1 MDVAI
6 LVCRQFFLISQ
17 RKNLKGLIYSFEKS
31 TVVAK
36 GSLCSGLVGFWLGS
50 RLGTAH
56 LKTTGLVML
65 FKKGTHWSIKKMPW
79 VLVLTI
85 YIEVRAELEIRIALT
100 WMLTR
105 LDCPIIFFSQKDK
118 IKGRGLM
125 WCTCHALSL
134 SLRISLSQTERSSP
148 QQSIADPGWRS
159 DQNREKKCTNLMG
172 PVRKSSLKMVLYHKP
187 SREKNIV
194 FLATSLSRPPYFW
207 DLSRF
212 VFRHEGQYLCRVAW

>member
-1 MDVAI
+1 
-6 LVCRQFFLISQ
+6 
-17 RKNLKGLIYSFEKS
+17 
-31 TVVAK
+31 
-36 GSLCSGLVGFWLGS
+36 
-50 RLGTAH
+50 
-56 LKTTGLVML
+56 
-65 FKKGTHWSIKKMPW
+65 
-79 VLVLTI
+79 
-85 YIEVRAELEIRIALT
+85 
-100 WMLTR
+100 MLTR
-105 LDCPIIFFSQKDK
+105 LDCPIIFFPQKDK

-187 SREKNIV
+187 SREKKYRL
-194 FLATSLSRPPYFW
+194 LATSLSRPPYFW

-212 VFRHEGQYLCRVAW
+212 VFRHEGQYLCRVAWFKVGYIVSLHHESFANCVPKFFVLFFGEFFVFVWSILYVKVP